1 MNREVLFCTGST
13 WRTKQVRA
21 VSLWLMVLLGLG
33 ITVRGERASGS
44 SRQTPGAARL
54 RPAMLIWNVGTGD
67 PKGPDQLIEVVTR
80 ATLGDRKTWRVIHYP
95 QDPTSDE
102 TNSYDLY
109 DLDAESLVPLRSVYN
124 SQGSHL
130 ELLFG
135 DKEVTVRHTASKGS
149 ESEKVPVTGPVG
161 PEGPGETAFV
171 ASLPLRPGY
180 HLQYKMVDR
189 WDGRGQGRLKT
200 VDLSVLKRDVERTA
214 LGKRSVY
221 IVRVKPTDGSFEITQ
236 RVLAAAPHF
245 PVKIEYVRG
254 GLQVV
259 SEIVSLAIGV

>member
-1 MNREVLFCTGST
+1 MNRELFFCTGSA
-13 WRTKQVRA
+13 RRAKQLRA

-33 ITVRGERASGS
+33 ITVRGKHVGGAGS
-44 SRQTPGAARL
+44 QTSEAVRL
-54 RPAMLIWNVGTGD
+54 RPAMLIWNVGIGD
-67 PKGPDQLIEVVTR
+67 PEGPDQLIEVVTQ
-80 ATLGDRKTWRVIHYP
+80 ATLGARKTWRVIHFP

-109 DLDAESLVPLRSVYN
+109 DLDSESMAPLRSVYN
-124 SQGSHL
+124 NQGSHL

-135 DKEVTVRHTASKGS
+135 DKEVTVRHTSLKGS
-149 ESEKVPVTGPVG
+149 ESEKVPVTEPVK
-161 PEGPGETAFV
+161 PEGPGGAAFV
-171 ASLPLRPGY
+171 ASLPLHPGY

-214 LGKRSVY
+214 IGKKSVY

-245 PVKIEYVRG
+245 PVKIEYIRG
-254 GLQVV
+254 GLHLV
-259 SEIVSLAIGV
+259 SEIVSLAIGA

>member
-1 MNREVLFCTGST
+1 MNRDLLFCAGSA
-13 WRTKQVRA
+13 WRAKQLRA

-33 ITVRGERASGS
+33 ITVRGKHVGGSGS
-44 SRQTPGAARL
+44 QTAGAARL
-54 RPAMLIWNVGTGD
+54 RPAMLIWNVGVGD
-67 PKGPDQLIEVVTR
+67 PKGPDQLIEVVTQ
-80 ATLGDRKTWRVIHYP
+80 ATLGDRKTWRVIHYS
-95 QDPTSDE
+95 QDPTLDE

-109 DLDAESLVPLRSVYN
+109 DLDAESLAPLRSVYN

-135 DKEVTVRHTASKGS
+135 DKEVTVRHTSSKGS
-149 ESEKVPVTGPVG
+149 EPEKVPVTEPVK

-171 ASLPLRPGY
+171 ASLPLHPGY

-200 VDLSVLKRDVERTA
+200 VDLSVLKKDVERTA
-214 LGKRSVY
+214 LGKRPVY
-221 IVRVKPTDGSFEITQ
+221 IVRVKPTDGSFELTQ

-254 GLQVV
+254 GLRVV
-259 SEIVSLAIGV
+259 SEIASLAIGV